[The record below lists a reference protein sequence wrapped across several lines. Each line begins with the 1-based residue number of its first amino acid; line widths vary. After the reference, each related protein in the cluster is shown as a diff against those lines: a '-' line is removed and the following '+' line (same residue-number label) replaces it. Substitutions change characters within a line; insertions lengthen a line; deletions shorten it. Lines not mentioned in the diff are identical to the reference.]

1 MLSGLL
7 PVVSVPDSM
16 TSAALWMLLLISA
29 AGSLPVV
36 SITTGGGGGGTT
48 SSHGCTITIGKD
60 NALTGCTWP
69 HEDIEAA

>member
-36 SITTGGGGGGTT
+36 SITTGGAT
-48 SSHGCTITIGKD
+48 SSQGCTITIGKD
-60 NALTGCTWP
+60 DALTGCTWP